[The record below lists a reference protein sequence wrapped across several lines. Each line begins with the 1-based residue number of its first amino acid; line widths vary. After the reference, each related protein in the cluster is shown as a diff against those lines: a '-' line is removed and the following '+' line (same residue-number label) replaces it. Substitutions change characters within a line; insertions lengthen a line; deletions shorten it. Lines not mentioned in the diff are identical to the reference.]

1 MWHRYIV
8 AAVIKFSA
16 YYTLPLG
23 IRHPI
28 GVEYGWFSP
37 LCQENRQ
44 VKDKISIIIP
54 TYNEKGNIA
63 PLLARIHQALSGHDY
78 EVLLVDDESKDG
90 TIEVALSLA
99 SRYPLK
105 VIVRRKEKGLATAV
119 VHGLKSASGQIIG
132 VMDADLQHP
141 PEVIP
146 QMLKALNKGADMALA
161 SRYVEGGGC
170 PHWGL
175 SRRVISKVA
184 SALSHLLLPSTRQ
197 VKDPLSGFFIFRRQ
211 NIAQAKLKP
220 IGYKISLEIML
231 AGRFR
236 HVVEVPYIFEDRSA
250 GKSKLNS
257 RQQLDYL
264 RHILSLMTRT
274 GELKRFLKF
283 CAVGVSG
290 IIVNQGLLWLLTDL
304 AGLRYYISAL
314 FGIEASIISNFV
326 LNDYF
331 TFADR
336 RSGKGKSF
344 LVRLLK
350 FNVTCLAGAGIQ
362 YGLLLLFTS
371 VFDIYYLIS
380 NLIAI
385 AVAFLWN
392 YLVGSW
398 WTWK

>member
-1 MWHRYIV
+1 M
-8 AAVIKFSA
+8 
-16 YYTLPLG
+16 
-23 IRHPI
+23 
-28 GVEYGWFSP
+28 
-37 LCQENRQ
+37 
-44 VKDKISIIIP
+44 KDNISIIIP
-54 TYNEKGNIA
+54 TYNEKENIA
-63 PLLARIHQALSGHDY
+63 PLVARIHQALSGYDY
-78 EVLLVDDESKDG
+78 EILIVDDNSRDG
-90 TIEVALSLA
+90 TIEVASSLA
-99 SRYPLK
+99 SRYPVK
-105 VIVRRKEKGLATAV
+105 VIVRQKERGLATAI
-119 VHGLKSASGQIIG
+119 VHGLKSATGQIIG

-146 QMLKALNKGADMALA
+146 ELLKALGQGADMVVA
-161 SRYVEGGGC
+161 SRYIEGGGC

-175 SRRVISKVA
+175 SRRVISRVA
-184 SALSHLLLPSTRQ
+184 LVLSHLLLPPTRQ
-197 VKDPLSGFFIFRRQ
+197 VKDPLSGFFMFRRQ

-231 AGRFR
+231 AGRFQR
-236 HVVEVPYIFEDRSA
+236 VVEVPYVFEDRSA
-250 GKSKLNS
+250 GKSKLKP
-257 RQQLDYL
+257 QQQIDYL
-264 RHILSLMTRT
+264 RHILSLMART
-274 GELKRFLKF
+274 GELKRFIKF

-290 IIVNQGLLWLLTDL
+290 IIVNQGLLWLLTEL

-336 RSGKGKSF
+336 RTGESKF

-371 VFDIYYLIS
+371 VFGIYYLIS

-392 YLVGSW
+392 YFVSNW